1 MEELTGTLSRVKAA
15 ERSVLEMSAL
25 SSLFA
30 GHVQRQMAQIE
41 TLYAEAVESTRRI
54 ESGNVEL
61 RKTLERRGEGRKI
74 VAVILFVATFGLLF
88 LDWMSG

>member
-1 MEELTGTLSRVKAA
+1 MKNKSYEEVA
-15 ERSVLEMSAL
+15 
-25 SSLFA
+25 
-30 GHVQRQMAQIE
+30 VQIIHP
-41 TLYAEAVESTRRI
+41 Y
-54 ESGNVEL
+54 VEL